1 MSWIARAGER
11 VWIRST
17 SHCLCQTPNLSSIC
31 LKSSRGRRNTRP
43 AALIMMA
50 WTVWMRGYDLSNDQN
65 SNFGFDSIEF
75 HLENWITREIRSN
88 IIHLRNFLSFSF
100 FLSYYLL
107 FFGLVENSFF
117 RHYKS
122 HSVTFIFNCQQQIYV
137 QSNFKWKF
145 FLGLLFSFMVGIFLF
160 PKRPMDTEIVS
171 TIFFR
176 VGGLSYVKTDVN
188 KITSVWLII
197 HQ

>member
-17 SHCLCQTPNLSSIC
+17 SHCLCQTPNLSSIR

-65 SNFGFDSIEF
+65 SNFGFDSTEF

-107 FFGLVENSFF
+107 FFGLRTAFFDITNPTVLPLFLTASNKFMSSPILSGNSSLVCFLVLWLAFF
-117 RHYKS
+117 FFQ
-122 HSVTFIFNCQQQIYV
+122 SVPWTRRLSV
-137 QSNFKWKF
+137 LF
-145 FLGLLFSFMVGIFLF
+145 FLELV
-160 PKRPMDTEIVS
+160 V
-171 TIFFR
+171 
-176 VGGLSYVKTDVN
+176 
-188 KITSVWLII
+188 
-197 HQ
+197 